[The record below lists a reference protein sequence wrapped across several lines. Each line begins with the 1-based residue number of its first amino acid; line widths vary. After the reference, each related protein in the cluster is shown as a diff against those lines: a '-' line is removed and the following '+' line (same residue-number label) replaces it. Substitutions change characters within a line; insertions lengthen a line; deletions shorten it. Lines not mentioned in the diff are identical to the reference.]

1 MEKQRLFKPTFLL
14 WLPVVVWAATFF
26 YGTCLLFYLLNTE
39 WDYYNSD
46 YVVGTAAVA
55 IFINIVAVVHTL
67 IMTSVHPFYQ
77 KEFGYRLLLLLTNIP
92 VAYVYIY
99 LARAHA
105 PFLN

>member
-1 MEKQRLFKPTFLL
+1 MENRLFKPTFLL

-46 YVVGTAAVA
+46 FVVGTAAVA
-55 IFINIVAVVHTL
+55 IFINVVAVVHTL
-67 IMTSVHPFYQ
+67 IMTSVQHFYS
-77 KEFGYRLLLLLTNIP
+77 KEFMYRLLLLLTNMP
-92 VAYVYIY
+92 VAYVYI
-99 LARAHA
+99 LLVRAYA